1 MKSETLGNCQVSR
14 EKYWSELTPDEKIE
28 RMRLVVRE
36 IGRDVLDINIKMRK
50 INRHKHDEK
59 GMPIGVKGFDIHSF
73 SDIESYKTITDE
85 VYF

>member
-36 IGRDVLDINIKMRK
+36 IRRELSDINNKMRK

-59 GMPIGVKGFDIHSF
+59 GMPIIIKGLDIHSF
-73 SDIESYKTITDE
+73 SDRESYKI
-85 VYF
+85 